1 MTVKS
6 LVRKLGECGNYK
18 LLNSQLWLN
27 TPLNRNLLGVNNYYR
42 RCRFLL
48 CNTLLLIDIAM
59 VHARVT
65 LIGVCI
71 EIIWLGGGG
80 PFRGLKYSE
89 TCF

>member
-1 MTVKS
+1 MTVHS

-27 TPLNRNLLGVNNYYR
+27 TPLIRNLLEVNNYR

-48 CNTLLLIDIAM
+48 CKTLLLIDVAM

-71 EIIWLGGGG
+71 EIIWLGGG
-80 PFRGLKYSE
+80 PFRGLKCSE